1 MSATRTRPSTG
12 LTVAAV
18 VAAVVV
24 TLALLV
30 AIGGGGATPL
40 DPRSDE
46 RSGTSAMV
54 ALARALGAEVTIAD
68 DLAVLDDPG
77 ADVAV
82 LLTDTLDDE
91 QRRVVEGWVGDGGR
105 LVVTDPVSELAPH
118 ATSRFT
124 TPGTLGRWAGDCDVA
139 ALAGIDVAAVAP
151 RSGGVLFDPPAD
163 ADTCVRDGL
172 GHAYVVARERGEGT
186 VVSVGGS
193 GMFVN
198 DGLADGENAPVVA
211 ALVAPA
217 PGTRVVVLEP
227 GPLAGASGGD
237 RTLVDLIP
245 TGVGAALA
253 QLVVAFVVYALW
265 RARRLGRPVAEPR
278 PVAVAGSE
286 LVVAVGNLL
295 DRSRSTD
302 RAGEVLRADLRRF
315 LAEHLG
321 VLPSAPP
328 SVLARVAAD
337 RAGIDHDTL
346 LWALSPGPVADDDAL
361 VALAHT
367 VHRIRKEVLEHV

>member
-1 MSATRTRPSTG
+1 MTR
-12 LTVAAV
+12 VAH
-18 VAAVVV
+18 
-24 TLALLV
+24 
-30 AIGGGGATPL
+30 
-40 DPRSDE
+40 
-46 RSGTSAMV
+46 
-54 ALARALGAEVTIAD
+54 
-68 DLAVLDDPG
+68 LDDP
-77 ADVAV
+77 
-82 LLTDTLDDE
+82 L
-91 QRRVVEGWVGDGGR
+91 
-105 LVVTDPVSELAPH
+105 
-118 ATSRFT
+118 
-124 TPGTLGRWAGDCDVA
+124 
-139 ALAGIDVAAVAP
+139 VAAVAP

-265 RARRLGRPVAEPR
+265 RARRLPAGRRAR

-302 RAGEVLRADLRRF
+302 RAGGCCAPTCGASWPSTSACSVGPAVRARP
-315 LAEHLG
+315 G
-321 VLPSAPP
+321 GPT
-328 SVLARVAAD
+328 
-337 RAGIDHDTL
+337 AGIDHDTL
-346 LWALSPGPVADDDAL
+346 LWALSPGPVADDGAGGPGPPST
-361 VALAHT
+361 ASA
-367 VHRIRKEVLEHV
+367 RRVLEHV